1 MRKTRNIFGLIGIVI
16 ALAGIGVAVF
26 QDHLR
31 PPPEPV
37 SVKLGEAALAKG
49 KQWLGVESKEVK
61 EEPTSTIDWVT
72 IAQFAL
78 GFLGIVLGA
87 VSWVRKENH
96 RISALSAALG
106 LVAVAW
112 EYVLVAVGVAVLM
125 LILGQFA

>member
-1 MRKTRNIFGLIGIVI
+1 MTKTRNIFGLIGIVI

-31 PPPEPV
+31 PPPEPAV
-37 SVKLGEAALAKG
+37 NLGEAALAKG

-61 EEPTSTIDWVT
+61 EEPASTIDWVT

-96 RISALSAALG
+96 RISSLSAALG
-106 LVAVAW
+106 LIVVAW